1 MRLKAARQ
9 SLAEFAQATG
19 GRVDGARVSVP
30 KFGRSEASRASWAV
44 HYADQHAAEHQF
56 RKKRNNGSFAV
67 FEEPMNLKHVR
78 RVSKDMRIDMKDA
91 KWYIIRDKEL
101 AERPEFMGYTLPDGS
116 GIQLY
121 PAAFTN
127 REQLVKTMG
136 HEYIHLQQ
144 TWQRGKIDSTEE
156 LMRREREAYGS
167 EEKWWNDYCKK
178 TGYGK

>member
-1 MRLKAARQ
+1 
-9 SLAEFAQATG
+9 
-19 GRVDGARVSVP
+19 
-30 KFGRSEASRASWAV
+30 
-44 HYADQHAAEHQF
+44 
-56 RKKRNNGSFAV
+56 
-67 FEEPMNLKHVR
+67 MNLKHVR
-78 RVSKDMRIDMKDA
+78 RVSRDMGIEMKDA
-91 KWYIIRDKEL
+91 KWYIVRDKEL
-101 AERPEFMGYTLPDGS
+101 AERPEFMGYTLADGS

-156 LMRREREAYGS
+156 LMLREREAYGS

-178 TGYGK
+178 TGYSK